1 MPEDQ
6 IKIAVLEQ
14 RVEDLKEFVLKVD
27 DAIEKISQVNVNL
40 TKMIAVHEQKLE
52 TREIVE
58 KNINQKIDNIYSK
71 MQKDHENVLE
81 EIKKVN
87 ATLEKVESNLDDRL
101 VKVEN
106 TQANINIKLATIVAG
121 AVLIGFIIQN
131 NSFFVKVLSNDHL
144 TNPEAPARVDMRS
157 P

>member
-1 MPEDQ
+1 MQEDQ
-6 IKIAVLEQ
+6 IKIAVLQQ

-27 DAIEKISQVNVNL
+27 DAIEKISQVNINL

-52 TREIVE
+52 TREVVE
-58 KNINQKIDNIYSK
+58 KNINQKIDDIYSK
-71 MQKDHENVLE
+71 MQKDHENVLD
-81 EIKKVN
+81 EIKKLNV
-87 ATLEKVESNLDDRL
+87 TLEKVESNLDDRL

-106 TQANINIKLATIVAG
+106 NQANINIKLATIVAG

-144 TNPEAPARVDMRS
+144 TNPTPSARVDTGS
-157 P
+157 

>member
-1 MPEDQ
+1 MQEDQ
-6 IKIAVLEQ
+6 IKIAVLQQ

-27 DAIEKISQVNVNL
+27 DAIEKISQVNINL

-52 TREIVE
+52 TREVVE
-58 KNINQKIDNIYSK
+58 KNINQKIDDIYSK

-81 EIKKVN
+81 ERKKLNV
-87 ATLEKVESNLDDRL
+87 TLEKVESNLDDRL

-106 TQANINIKLATIVAG
+106 NQANINIKLATIVAG

-144 TNPEAPARVDMRS
+144 TNPTPSARVDTGS
-157 P
+157 

>member
-40 TKMIAVHEQKLE
+40 TKMLAVHEEKLDA
-52 TREIVE
+52 REKSE
-58 KNINQKIDNIYSK
+58 KTLNQKIDDIYSR
-71 MQKDHENVLE
+71 MQKDHSNVLE

-87 ATLEKVESNLDDRL
+87 FTLEKVETNLDNRL
-101 VKVEN
+101 VKVEADQ
-106 TQANINIKLATIVAG
+106 TKINLKLAIVVAG
-121 AVLIGFIIQN
+121 ATFLAFMIQN
-131 NSFFVKVLSNDHL
+131 SGFFVRIFSDGHL
-144 TNPEAPARVDMRS
+144 TNHQTPAKVEGRS
-157 P
+157 R

>member
-14 RVEDLKEFVLKVD
+14 RVEDLKEFVLKID

-71 MQKDHENVLE
+71 IQKDHENVLE

-106 TQANINIKLATIVAG
+106 NQANINIKLATIVAG

-131 NSFFVKVLSNDHL
+131 NSFFVKVLSNGHL
-144 TNPEAPARVDMRS
+144 TNPTPSARVDTGS
-157 P
+157 